1 MKKYYAERKGLI
13 RTNLQMDLD
22 EVLSFF
28 YQTYMY
34 FYRKEYFESAING
47 VWIKSYNEEK
57 QILPPS
63 LAPSAEVFFT
73 TKLQSKMV
81 YPISE
86 YYESYQEETLFTV
99 IEILYDHIAYYDY
112 ETEELIK
119 EEPKKEFCEQINNIL
134 RLYKNGYYLEP
145 QNGFIMEMPNEAL
158 KEQLAYEGDDMEDA
172 VYKQL
177 CIASEMYYRFD
188 SNEEMKKKAINIL
201 ADILESIREDVKN
214 VLNSEYQINKKEH
227 DRLIFDIVNN
237 YNIRHNNEKQK
248 TDYSKDIWYDW
259 MMQYY
264 TSTIITYYR
273 LKSEYEFVF

>member
-13 RTNLQMDLD
+13 KENLQMDLY

-34 FYRKEYFESAING
+34 FANKGYFKSAISG
-47 VWIKSYNEEK
+47 VWTGSYDNER

-73 TKLQSKMV
+73 TKLQSKTV
-81 YPISE
+81 YPIYE

-112 ETEELIK
+112 EADELIK

-134 RLYKNGYYLEP
+134 KLYKKGYYL
-145 QNGFIMEMPNEAL
+145 EMPNEAL
-158 KEQLAYEGDDMEDA
+158 KEQLAYDGNDMGDA

-177 CIASEMYYRFD
+177 CTASEMYYRFD

-201 ADILESIREDVKN
+201 ADILESVREDVKN
-214 VLNSEYQINKKEH
+214 VLNSEYQINKNEH
-227 DRLIFDIVNN
+227 DRLIFDVVNS
-237 YNIRHNNEKQK
+237 YNIRHNNGKQK
-248 TDYSKDIWYDW
+248 TDYSKEIWYDW

-264 TSTIITYYR
+264 TSTIITYHR
-273 LKSEYEFVF
+273 LKKKHEFVF